1 MGNGG
6 VRELKPQIKR
16 LLVVNDDRERVT
28 LLSAVMV
35 GAIPVG
41 DDATLDAW
49 YETAQDI
56 RDRHER
62 GRTDTES
69 ELGGEG

>member
-1 MGNGG
+1 

-28 LLSAVMV
+28 LLSAVLV

-56 RDRHER
+56 RERRETDRADHD
-62 GRTDTES
+62 G